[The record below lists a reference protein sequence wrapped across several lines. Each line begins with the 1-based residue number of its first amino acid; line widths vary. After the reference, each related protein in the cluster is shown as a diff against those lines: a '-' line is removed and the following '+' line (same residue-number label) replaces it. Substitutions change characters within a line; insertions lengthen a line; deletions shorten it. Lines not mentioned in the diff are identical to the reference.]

1 MFPAPRGARGAFWVD
16 GGAGEGGEGG
26 AEGGAGA
33 FAAARGTGFPEP
45 DVDAARERKLE
56 ELAAFRRQRAAAR
69 AQPAVGAAAEKFK
82 RRAA

>member
-1 MFPAPRGARGAFWVD
+1 
-16 GGAGEGGEGG
+16 
-26 AEGGAGA
+26 
-33 FAAARGTGFPEP
+33 
-45 DVDAARERKLE
+45 VDAARERKLE